1 MSDRPFTKKSSPS
14 PIARGVEQGAEVRAL
29 SPVKR
34 IGIPLGVAAAI
45 ALAGGSGIAYA
56 VASSGPEKHASR
68 EERSERSSRVERDER
83 KPPKTPADQDKG
95 GWFVDDVFQQVGDF
109 LNPDPNEVVEVK
121 PTPSPDPVP
130 TVTPTYI
137 PPNPNPPVMAGMI
150 SPPRPTPTVAVP
162 TPKPKPVTPISNPP
176 AMPGGMR
183 PPAPTTPTTPVL

>member
-1 MSDRPFTKKSSPS
+1 MSDRPVTKKSSPS
-14 PIARGVEQGAEVRAL
+14 PIARGVESGAEVRRL

-68 EERSERSSRVERDER
+68 DDRSERSSRVDRDER
-83 KPPKTPADQDKG
+83 KPPKTPVEKGKG
-95 GWFVDDVFQQVGDF
+95 GSFVDDVFQQVGDF
-109 LNPDPNEVVEVK
+109 LNPDPDEVVEVK
-121 PTPSPDPVP
+121 PTTPEPVP

-137 PPNPNPPVMAGMI
+137 PPNPHPPVMAGMI

-162 TPKPKPVTPISNPP
+162 LPKPKPVTPIANPP

-183 PPAPTTPTTPVL
+183 PPAPTPPSPTGI